1 MGYYMTMKKV
11 NIFEVKARLSEL
23 IDLAGAGERVV
34 ICRRN
39 KPVAELRPI
48 TPGRTSGRLL
58 GGSQIEIPES
68 FFARLPADIEDSFSG
83 KPSAHGSGAS
93 TAAEHPGTFSGARP
107 RTRRTKKP

>member
-68 FFARLPADIEDSFSG
+68 FFARLPAEIEDSFSG
-83 KPSAHGSGAS
+83 KRSAHGSGAS
-93 TAAEHPGTFSGARP
+93 TAAEHPEIFSGARP